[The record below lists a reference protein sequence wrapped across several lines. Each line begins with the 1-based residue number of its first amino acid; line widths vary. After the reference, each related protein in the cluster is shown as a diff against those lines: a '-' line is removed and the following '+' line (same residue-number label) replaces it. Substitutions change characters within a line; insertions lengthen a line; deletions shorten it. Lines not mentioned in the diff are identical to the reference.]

1 MTRQRRPLYRTSAD
15 PGFRPA
21 GQIGQ
26 DAGSKKTPRNREG
39 SIALDADHL

>member
-1 MTRQRRPLYRTSAD
+1 MTLQRRPLCRTSAD

-26 DAGSKKTPRNREG
+26 DAGSKKAPRNREG
-39 SIALDADHL
+39 SIALDADRL